1 MEISNQIVMV
11 KTNAIKPY
19 LRNARKNDET
29 VNKLVDVISKVGFNQ
44 PIVIDK
50 NNVIVKGHSRWKAAI
65 RLGLKEVP
73 CIISNNSDEVNK
85 LDRLADNKVGEFS
98 KWDEDLLATELSSI
112 EFEDFDVFDLGFDEP
127 NNEPVKMTIDEYS
140 SMPTQEGGIPVFKD
154 EPAKEGKPFIEERD
168 VERTIRRNTDEFGSV
183 ICPKCGQTVLYK
195 K

>member
-1 MEISNQIVMV
+1 MEVSNEIVMV
-11 KTNAIKPY
+11 KTTAIKPY

-29 VNKLVDVISKVGFNQ
+29 VNKLVDVIGKVGFNQ
-44 PIVIDK
+44 PIVIDE

-65 RLGLKEVP
+65 RLGMKEVP
-73 CIISNNSDEVNK
+73 CIVSHNSDEVNK

-98 KWDEDLLATELSSI
+98 KWDDDLLATELSSI
-112 EFEDFDVFDLGFDEP
+112 EFEDFDVFDLGFEEP
-127 NNEPVKMTIDEYS
+127 NIEPVKTAISEYS
-140 SMPTQEGGIPVFKD
+140 DMVSQEGGIPQFK
-154 EPAKEGKPFIEERD
+154 ETTHEEKPFIEERD

>member
-1 MEISNQIVMV
+1 MEVSNEIVMM

-65 RLGLKEVP
+65 RLGLKEIP
-73 CIISNNSDEVNK
+73 CIISNNSDEINK

-98 KWDEDLLATELSSI
+98 KWDDDLLATELTSI
-112 EFEDFDVFDLGFDEP
+112 DFEDFDVFDLGFDEP
-127 NNEPVKMTIDEYS
+127 NIEPVKTTISEYADIK
-140 SMPTQEGGIPVFKD
+140 PQEGGIPTFK
-154 EPAKEGKPFIEERD
+154 ETPHEEKPFIEERD